1 MLRRN
6 TVLREWGNN
15 MTNKEIRKKVYND
28 KDRDLGYKLKIFF
41 RLYSVRPVEETK
53 LLKLRR
59 GEYTIYYFEERYNLF
74 NPLTWLYIIVSMQI
88 SIIVLFISD
97 FLLPVFEAIIG
108 IPKELK
114 TTQKWNRRVLDRDVY
129 EEV

>member
-1 MLRRN
+1 
-6 TVLREWGNN
+6 